1 VAWSTRELA
10 ELAGT
15 TVKSV
20 RYYHQ
25 LGLLDEPARLTNG
38 YKQYEVRHLVR
49 LLQISRLT
57 DLGVP
62 LAQIES
68 IGSSV
73 DDPAGALHTIDA
85 ELAATI
91 ERLQRIRAGLAAIL
105 ENRTSASLPARFAAA
120 GRDVSEADQSLLLIW
135 SKVFDEGAMDDLK
148 KMLIDSPKTPAD
160 VERDELT
167 DDADPK
173 TRRRLGEQYA
183 PVLEAVTQQYEW
195 LGAPGERA
203 PRGAAFAQQTVTEAV
218 AELYDGAQREV
229 LYRASLLA
237 AGKLDELA
245 ALEAALDA
253 AETPGSAQAIGG
265 EATGVG
271 DAGGGPGPSRASS
284 GCDSE
289 GGRR

>member
-1 VAWSTRELA
+1 MAWSTRELA

-25 LGLLDEPARLTNG
+25 LGLLDEPERLTNG

-49 LLQISRLT
+49 LLQITRLT

-68 IGSSV
+68 LGSSV
-73 DDPAGALHTIDA
+73 DDPAVALRTIDA

-91 ERLQRIRAGLAAIL
+91 ERLQRIRAELAAIL
-105 ENRTSASLPARFAAA
+105 ENRTSASLPAGFSEA
-120 GRDVSEADQSLLLIW
+120 GRDLSEADQSLLLIW
-135 SKVFDEGAMDDLK
+135 SKVFDEGAMDHLK
-148 KMLIDSPKTPAD
+148 QMLIDSPRTAAD
-160 VERDELT
+160 ADLDELT
-167 DDADPK
+167 DDADRE

-183 PVLEAVTQQYEW
+183 PVLAAVTQRYEW

-218 AELYDGAQREV
+218 AELYNGAQREV
-229 LYRASLLA
+229 LYRASLIG
-237 AGKLDELA
+237 AGKLDELS
-245 ALEAALDA
+245 ALEAALDG
-253 AETPGSAQAIGG
+253 AETPGGG

-271 DAGGGPGPSRASS
+271 DADGGPGPSRASS

>member
-1 VAWSTRELA
+1 MAFSTR

-25 LGLLDEPARLTNG
+25 LGFLAEPGRLTNG

-49 LLQISRLT
+49 LLQITRLT
-57 DLGVP
+57 DLGAP

-73 DDPAGALHTIDA
+73 EDPAGALRTIDA

-91 ERLQRIRAGLAAIL
+91 ERLQRIRAELAAIL
-105 ENRTSASLPARFAAA
+105 ENRTSASLLAGFAEA
-120 GRDVSEADQSLLLIW
+120 GRDLSEADQSLLLIW

-148 KMLIDSPKTPAD
+148 QMLIDSPKTAID
-160 VERDELT
+160 VELDELP
-167 DDADPK
+167 DDADRE

-183 PVLEAVTQQYEW
+183 PVLAAATQRYEW

-203 PRGAAFAQQTVTEAV
+203 PRGAAFAQQTVAEAL
-218 AELYDGAQREV
+218 AELYNGAQREV
-229 LYRASLLA
+229 LYRASLIG
-237 AGKLDELA
+237 AGKLDGLA

-253 AETPGSAQAIGG
+253 AETSGGAESIGG
-265 EATGVG
+265 EATDVG
-271 DAGGGPGPSRASS
+271 DAGGSTGPSRASS
-284 GCDSE
+284 GPDSE
-289 GGRR
+289 GGLR